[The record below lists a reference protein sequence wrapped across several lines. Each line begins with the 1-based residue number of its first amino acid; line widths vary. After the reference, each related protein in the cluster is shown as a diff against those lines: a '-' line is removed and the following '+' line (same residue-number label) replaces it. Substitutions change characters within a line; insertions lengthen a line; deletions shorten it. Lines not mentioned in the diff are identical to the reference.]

1 MFRSGY
7 GFSQPSAHGAGRT
20 FHGGTNM
27 SGDTI
32 THEVPPT
39 VVPAAGK
46 RDTAFT
52 ASRAARELGLKRSEF
67 DLAVS
72 LGRIRTLPDEGG
84 GGRRV
89 ARAEIERLRTQEG
102 FPEALRERVMTVGTS
117 DAARIMKVTAAR
129 FTRLAR
135 LGLLVPVAFYLNRY
149 RAVVWLYLA
158 GEVRDFAAGPENA
171 SLLKRPL
178 PEGLRDQLDTGVDLR
193 PRNWR
198 GRQLGFLLRQAADDP
213 WERAAAVASLLDP
226 LQVSEIVGDP
236 YERAHL
242 NRLRPRLPAHGAPG
256 SPAAHLAE
264 RITTAQDPDEIDWL
278 RADLARAV
286 EEARTHRPAPRPA
299 PRHTQRPP
307 VHAQHAQQT
316 GTHGQPEHPE
326 RPDHLCHHG
335 DQNRHGREN
344 SHDHQNRRDHQKHH
358 DHQGR
363 HDRLRRSERPAR
375 PEPSRRPGHR
385 DRSHGLLGRLFR
397 RGGA

>member
-20 FHGGTNM
+20 RHGGTNM
-27 SGDTI
+27 SGDTFTQQI
-32 THEVPPT
+32 PPAVAPT
-39 VVPAAGK
+39 AQK
-46 RDTAFT
+46 RDTPFT

-67 DLAVS
+67 DLAVG

-89 ARAEIERLRTQEG
+89 ARAEIERLLAQEG

-117 DAARIMKVTAAR
+117 DGARIMKVTAAR

-149 RAVVWLYLA
+149 RTVVWLYLA
-158 GEVRDFAAGPENA
+158 GELREFAAAPENA
-171 SLLKRPL
+171 SLLNRPL
-178 PEGLRDQLDTGVDLR
+178 PESLRGQLDTGVDLR

-213 WERAAAVASLLDP
+213 WEQAAAVASLLDP
-226 LQVSEIVGDP
+226 LQVSDIVADP

-242 NRLRPRLPAHGAPG
+242 NRLRTRPPAHGAPG

-286 EEARTHRPAPRPA
+286 EGARTHRPAPRPA
-299 PRHTQRPP
+299 PRHAQPLP
-307 VHAQHAQQT
+307 VNAQHPRPA
-316 GTHGQPEHPE
+316 GTPGPPTHPE
-326 RPDHLCHHG
+326 QPRLPDHHRRHGHHG
-335 DQNRHGREN
+335 
-344 SHDHQNRRDHQKHH
+344 HQQHH
-358 DHQGR
+358 DH
-363 HDRLRRSERPAR
+363 LRRPERSAR
-375 PEPSRRPGHR
+375 PEPSRRPGRR
-385 DRSHGLLGRLFR
+385 DRPHGLLGRLLR
-397 RGGA
+397 RGA

>member
-1 MFRSGY
+1 
-7 GFSQPSAHGAGRT
+7 
-20 FHGGTNM
+20 M

-32 THEVPPT
+32 THEVPPAVAST
-39 VVPAAGK
+39 AGT
-46 RDTAFT
+46 RETSIAT
-52 ASRAARELGLKRSEF
+52 SRAARELGLKRSEF

-72 LGRIRTLPDEGG
+72 LGRIRTLSDDRG

-89 ARAEIERLRTQEG
+89 ARAEMERLRAQEG

-117 DAARIMKVTAAR
+117 EAARIMQVSPAR

-158 GEVRDFAAGPENA
+158 GELRDFAAGPENA

-198 GRQLGFLLRQAADDP
+198 GRQLGVLLRQAADDP

-226 LQVSEIVGDP
+226 LQVSEIVYDP

-242 NRLRPRLPAHGAPG
+242 NRRRVRPPAHGAPG
-256 SPAAHLAE
+256 SPAARLAE
-264 RITTAQDPDEIDWL
+264 RITTAQDADEIDWL
-278 RADLARAV
+278 RADLARTV

-299 PRHTQRPP
+299 SQRTQRPP
-307 VHAQHAQQT
+307 VRAQHPQPT
-316 GTHGQPEHPE
+316 GTAGQPEHPE
-326 RPDHLCHHG
+326 PSRPLG
-335 DQNRHGREN
+335 
-344 SHDHQNRRDHQKHH
+344 HQKHH
-358 DHQGR
+358 GRQDRHGHRNRYVHQRHTDHQG
-363 HDRLRRSERPAR
+363 HGDRLRRPGRSAR
-375 PEPSRRPGHR
+375 PEPPRRPG
-385 DRSHGLLGRLFR
+385 DRGRSPGLLVRLFR
-397 RGGA
+397 RGA